1 MDFLYLKALIQGIVE
16 GITEFL
22 PVSSTGHMI
31 LLDKT
36 VLKMDEQFTH
46 VFEIVIQLGAILSV
60 LVYFRKKVFD
70 GVFIT
75 RSGRFGIDFGTPGW
89 RLWLKV
95 LPALLPALVLGALFG
110 GWIQEKLFNPVTVA
124 IMLVLGGIALI
135 LVDNPARQKKSA
147 ENQIDSIDALS
158 YKRAFGIGLA
168 QCVAMIPGTSRSAA
182 TIVGGMGLG
191 CSRELAAEFSFFL
204 AIPTMF
210 AASAYSM
217 LKSGLDLDKTQW
229 IALGIGF
236 VTAFFVAWAVI
247 AVFMRFIKNHDFRG
261 FGYYRIILGLAVLLF
276 TWQK

>member
-31 LLDKT
+31 LLDET
-36 VLKMDEQFTH
+36 VLKMDEDFTR

-75 RSGRFGIDFGTPGW
+75 RSGKFGIDFGTPGW

-110 GWIQEKLFNPVTVA
+110 GWIQDKLFNPVTVA
-124 IMLVLGGIALI
+124 VMLVLGGIALI
-135 LVDNPARQKKSA
+135 LVDRPAQSKKDA
-147 ENQIDSIDALS
+147 VRIGSIDQLS

-217 LKSGLDLDKTQW
+217 LKSGLDLECTQW

-261 FGYYRIILGLAVLLF
+261 FGYYRIVLGIAVLLYF
-276 TWQK
+276 WLK

>member
-1 MDFLYLKALIQGIVE
+1 MDILYLKALIQGIVE

-31 LLDKT
+31 LLNGT
-36 VLKMDEQFTH
+36 VLKMDKEFTD

-75 RSGRFGIDFGTPGW
+75 RSGKFGFDFGTPGW

-95 LPALLPALVLGALFG
+95 LPAVVPALILGKLFG
-110 GWIQEKLFNPVTVA
+110 DWIQEKLFNPVTVSV
-124 IMLVLGGIALI
+124 MLVLGGIALI
-135 LVDNPARQKKSA
+135 LVDHPARQKKA
-147 ENQIDSIDALS
+147 AAQQITTLDQLS
-158 YKRAFGIGLA
+158 YSRSIGIGLA
-168 QCVAMIPGTSRSAA
+168 QCLAMIPGTSRSAA

-210 AASAYSM
+210 AASAYSL

-247 AVFMRFIKNHDFRG
+247 AIFMSFIKKHDFRG
-261 FGYYRIILGLAVLLF
+261 FGYYRIALGVAVLLYF
-276 TWQK
+276 GLR

>member
-1 MDFLYLKALIQGIVE
+1 MDFLFLKALIQGIVE

-31 LLDKT
+31 LVDQT
-36 VLKMDEQFTH
+36 ALKMDERFMK

-75 RSGRFGIDFGTPGW
+75 RSGKFGIDFGTPGW

-95 LPALLPALVLGALFG
+95 LPALVPALILGALFG
-110 GWIQEKLFNPVTVA
+110 SWIQEKLFNPVTVSV
-124 IMLVLGGIALI
+124 MLVLGGLALI
-135 LVDNPARQKKSA
+135 LVDHPARQKKAAADPITSLD
-147 ENQIDSIDALS
+147 QLSCKRSI
-158 YKRAFGIGLA
+158 GIGLA
-168 QCVAMIPGTSRSAA
+168 QCLAMIPGTSRSAA
-182 TIVGGMGLG
+182 TIIGGMGLG

-217 LKSGLDLDKTQW
+217 LKSGMDLDRTQW

-236 VTAFFVAWAVI
+236 VTAFLVAWAVI
-247 AVFMRFIKNHDFRG
+247 AIFMNFIKKHDFRV
-261 FGYYRIILGLAVLLF
+261 FGYYRIVLGIAVLLF
-276 TWQK
+276 FWLN

>member
-31 LLDKT
+31 LMDET
-36 VLKMDEQFTH
+36 ILKMDEHFTN

-75 RSGRFGIDFGTPGW
+75 RSGKFGIDFGTPGW

-95 LPALLPALVLGALFG
+95 LPALVPALILGALFG
-110 GWIQEKLFNPVTVA
+110 GLIQDYLFNPITVA
-124 IMLVLGGIALI
+124 IMLILGGIALI
-135 LVDNPARQKKSA
+135 LVDNPSRQKKNA
-147 ENQIDSIDALS
+147 GKQIETIEQLS
-158 YKRAFGIGLA
+158 YKSSIGIGLA
-168 QCVAMIPGTSRSAA
+168 QCIAMIPGTSRSAA

-210 AASAYSM
+210 AASAYSL
-217 LKSGLDLDKTQW
+217 LKGGLDLTCTQW

-247 AVFMRFIKNHDFRG
+247 AIFMSFIKKHDFRG
-261 FGYYRIILGLAVLLF
+261 FGYYRIVLGIVVLLYF
-276 TWQK
+276 GLK

>member
-31 LLDKT
+31 LLDET
-36 VLKMDEQFTH
+36 VLKMDEDFTR

-75 RSGRFGIDFGTPGW
+75 RSGKFGIDFGTPGW

-110 GWIQEKLFNPVTVA
+110 GWIQDKLFNPVTVA
-124 IMLVLGGIALI
+124 VMLVLGGIALI
-135 LVDNPARQKKSA
+135 LVDRPAQSKKDA
-147 ENQIDSIDALS
+147 VRIGSIDQLS

-217 LKSGLDLDKTQW
+217 LKSGLALECTQW

-261 FGYYRIILGLAVLLF
+261 FGYYRIILGIAVLLYF
-276 TWQK
+276 WLK